1 MRDTENIIKK
11 IFLLLG
17 IIFLIAGGVLLTVG
31 AVMNARIESCR
42 RVSATVS
49 DVIERID
56 RDAEG
61 YSTRMY
67 TPVYEYVDGG
77 EMKSYTSHVSTS
89 RRAEIGSQA
98 TLYIS
103 EDGRVYERSGAAI
116 ALFVG
121 VVFAAVGAV
130 LLILTVK
137 MRKNSSEES
146 KGLYL

>member
-1 MRDTENIIKK
+1 MQGFESK
-11 IFLLLG
+11 IFLLIG
-17 IIFLIAGGVLLTVG
+17 IIFLAVGAIVITVG
-31 AVMNARIESCR
+31 LVMNARIESCR

-103 EDGRVYERSGAAI
+103 EDGGVYERSGAAI

-137 MRKNSSEES
+137 MRKNSS
-146 KGLYL
+146 

>member
-42 RVSATVS
+42 RVSAAVS

-61 YSTRMY
+61 YITRMY
-67 TPVYEYVDGG
+67 TPVYEYVDGT

-103 EDGRVYERSGAAI
+103 EDGKVYESSAAVLCFIIGAGFV
-116 ALFVG
+116 FVG
-121 VVFAAVGAV
+121 GIFTVVG
-130 LLILTVK
+130 VK
-137 MRKNSSEES
+137 IRGYYEAKE
-146 KGLYL
+146 LYIEK